1 MMSIEPLHRQG
12 RLRRNTNRAVV
23 PIAWSALVWTLVY
36 LPLVPGLAQA
46 QTAAPARIAS
56 RAALAADPARPVTGT
71 LFISGG
77 GRLSEASLE
86 RFVDYGGGDRCRL
99 VVITTASETAETP
112 EIEPRIAPFRN
123 LKLQDLCF
131 LHTRERDVADSEAF
145 CLPLTTATAVW
156 FIGGHQSRLTEAY
169 LDTRFE
175 RELWKVLERGG
186 VIGGTSAG
194 AAIMSQVMIKG
205 GNPEPELDRGFGF
218 LPGTVVDQHFLK
230 RHRQDRLLNA
240 LSCFPELVGLGIDE
254 GTTLVVQGRKMTVLD
269 ESDSQVMT
277 CLAPTGERA
286 PRTELLQPGD
296 EVDLLALARS
306 ANRRLNPRLPDP
318 NPIHEKGLP
327 QGTVVLSG
335 GGEVPREAVERFIEH
350 AGGPQSLII
359 VITTAAGETAPDA
372 EDTVRFLKESGA
384 TNTLCLH
391 IADRQ
396 QANDPQIAEM
406 FEQAGGVWFTGG
418 RQWRVIDALE
428 DTLVHQQLRE
438 LLRRDGVIGGS
449 AAGASVLASY
459 LVRGNPV
466 SNRHVIGEGYE
477 DGLGLLPGTA
487 VDPYFSQR
495 SRHGDMAH
503 LKRLHPQ
510 LLGLGLDE
518 GTAVLIRGEDLN
530 VYGFNRVSMFDVMDT
545 EQQSEEDCEIL
556 LADDRYNLLE
566 RSRVGSVNTDDD
578 RETRRAFVAVDEA
591 ADEEVIEV
599 STPPLVCE

>member
-1 MMSIEPLHRQG
+1 M
-12 RLRRNTNRAVV
+12 
-23 PIAWSALVWTLVY
+23 WTLVY
-36 LPLVPGLAQA
+36 LPVVPGVLLAQSNVPRSNVIGA
-46 QTAAPARIAS
+46 NPAGSKPAVAAIAS
-56 RAALAADPARPVTGT
+56 GRSTLQADPARPVTGT

-86 RFVDYGGGDRCRL
+86 RFVDFGGGDRCRL
-99 VVITTASETAETP
+99 VVVTTASETADTP
-112 EIEPRIAPFRN
+112 EVEPRIAPFRN

-145 CLPLTTATAVW
+145 CLPLENATAVW

-175 RELWKVLERGG
+175 RQLWKVLERGG

-240 LSCFPELVGLGIDE
+240 LSNFPELVGLGIDE
-254 GTTLVVQGRKMTVLD
+254 GTTLVVQGRKMVVLD

-277 CLAPTGERA
+277 CLAGTGEKS

-306 ANRRLNPRLPDP
+306 ASRRLNPRLPDP
-318 NPIHEKGLP
+318 NPVHEKGLP
-327 QGTVVLSG
+327 QGTVVLAG
-335 GGEVPREAVERFIEH
+335 GGEIPRDAVERFIEH
-350 AGGPQSLII
+350 SGGPQGLII
-359 VITTAAGETAPDA
+359 VITTASGDSPPDS
-372 EDTVRFLKESGA
+372 EETVRFLKEAGA

-391 IADRQ
+391 LADRQ
-396 QANDPQIAEM
+396 QANDPQVAEM

-418 RQWRVIDALE
+418 RQWRVMDALE
-428 DTLVHQQLRE
+428 DTLVHQQLRD
-438 LLRRDGVIGGS
+438 LLRRDGAIGGS

-495 SRHGDMAH
+495 NRRGDMAH

-518 GTAVLIRGEDLN
+518 STALVIRGEEMH
-530 VYGFNRVSMFDVMDT
+530 VFGFNRVSVFDMMDT
-545 EQQSEEDCEIL
+545 EQQSEEDCEVL
-556 LADDRYNLLE
+556 LADDRYHLLE
-566 RSRVGSVNTDDD
+566 RSRVGSVNSDDD
-578 RETRRAFVAVDEA
+578 LRESRRAFVAVDEA
-591 ADEEVIEV
+591 ADEETIEV

>member
-12 RLRRNTNRAVV
+12 GLQSDANRTSRQ
-23 PIAWSALVWTLVY
+23 IFWSALAWTCACI
-36 LPLVPGLAQA
+36 PLVPGLVKAQSPVPGKA
-46 QTAAPARIAS
+46 IS
-56 RAALAADPARPVTGT
+56 RAALTADPVRPVTGT

-99 VVITTASETAETP
+99 VVVTTASETADTP
-112 EIEPRIAPFRN
+112 EIEPRIAPFRH

-145 CLPLTTATAVW
+145 CLPLASATAVW
-156 FIGGHQSRLTEAY
+156 FIGGHQSRLTETY

-175 RELWKVLERGG
+175 RELWKVLDRGG

-240 LSCFPELVGLGIDE
+240 LSCYPELVGLGIDE
-254 GTTLVVQGRKMTVLD
+254 GTTLVVQGRKMIVLD

-277 CLAPTGERA
+277 CLASTGERS

-318 NPIHEKGLP
+318 NPVHEKGLP

-335 GGEVPREAVERFIEH
+335 GGEIPRETLERFIEH

-359 VITTAAGETAPDA
+359 VITTAAGETAPDV
-372 EDTVRFLKESGA
+372 EETVRFLKEAGA
-384 TNTLCLH
+384 VNTLCLH
-391 IADRQ
+391 LSDRQ
-396 QANDPQIAEM
+396 QSNDPQIAEM

-418 RQWRVIDALE
+418 RQWRVMDALE
-428 DTLVHQQLRE
+428 DTLVHQQLRD
-438 LLRRDGVIGGS
+438 LLRRDGAIGGS

-487 VDPYFSQR
+487 VDPFFSQR
-495 SRHGDMAH
+495 NRRGDMAH

-518 GTAVLIRGEDLN
+518 GTAVLIRGEDLD
-530 VYGFNRVSMFDVMDT
+530 VYGFNRVSVYDLMDT
-545 EQQSEEDCEIL
+545 EQQGEDDCEIL

-566 RSRVGSVNTDDD
+566 RSRVGSVNSDDD
-578 RETRRAFVAVDEA
+578 RETRRAFVAIDESADDEA
-591 ADEEVIEV
+591 IEV
-599 STPPLVCE
+599 SSPPLVCE